1 MSSFFLKQPSKFA
14 FNIENHRGAV
24 GMHKELL
31 ILADSQAQALDLESP
46 RPSGTIRSQCPTP
59 PPTKSSLLRA
69 RHARVQH
76 GLSRGAASRE
86 VPALPASPRY
96 KAEDWLRLAR
106 PRAGYS
112 PDVSTEV
119 EAAVLQ
125 RNQFLRTEG
134 YVDNPRRMLYLRF
147 HGTLAE
153 HGRNQSSMRAAVRA
167 ANVPSRERQRQI
179 LHNCWKLGRPAP
191 DFSADD

>member
-1 MSSFFLKQPSKFA
+1 
-14 FNIENHRGAV
+14 
-24 GMHKELL
+24 MHKELL
-31 ILADSQAQALDLESP
+31 ILADSQAQALDLEPP
-46 RPSGTIRSQCPTP
+46 RPSGTIRSQCPKSSGSTPYSSP

-76 GLSRGAASRE
+76 GLRRGAATRE

-147 HGTLAE
+147 HGTLVE

>member
-1 MSSFFLKQPSKFA
+1 VPY
-14 FNIENHRGAV
+14 NENHCWRV

-31 ILADSQAQALDLESP
+31 ILADSQAQALDLEPP
-46 RPSGTIRSQCPTP
+46 RPSGTIRSQCPTSSGSSPYSSP

-76 GLSRGAASRE
+76 GLSRGAAFRE

-147 HGTLAE
+147 HGTLEE
-153 HGRNQSSMRAAVRA
+153 HGRNQSSMKAAVRA
-167 ANVPSRERQRQI
+167 ANVPSRERQSQI

-191 DFSADD
+191 DFSVDD